1 MTKHMTQRILNE
13 APSSLPLAAALMV
26 VLFAALPALAQS
38 GNLALGRSVT
48 RSSDVSSGRAPNAVD
63 GNVAT
68 FWQPLMSDRQDDSMV
83 WLGVDLGGATPFN
96 EIVLNF
102 RTNVA
107 NINGFRVLSSND
119 NATWQPAFSKF
130 RPDQTFASIDRSSFP
145 DVTARFVRVEIVL
158 NNPTANFQL
167 NELELYSSTPSLSR
181 VFFTAADGRAL
192 APAETITLSVGA
204 SVPLTLRGRLTNG
217 QEVELE
223 NATVTTSSNKPAIAS
238 VNSTGADAAIAA
250 LGQGVALITAAA
262 SLDGVSRDVTLW
274 IDSFDPAKV
283 VADLTLA
290 HASMEIAIGRP
301 AVIEVGS
308 AYPSLKAFAYEKLAL
323 SGKLTR
329 SPHHKDLDG
338 VEGETALELPTTIL
352 SPGVSAEI
360 ALPGAAAKP
369 GLYRLSLLLQLS
381 GRPDV
386 YDAFTFSVFDSAQT
400 PPGQSR
406 IVFPGPDGALG
417 YAPDFKGNRP
427 LDFSNAGYGGGGVA
441 LPNVQARVAVE
452 PGEGDDSARIQ
463 AAIDQVSA
471 MPQNADGIR
480 GAVLLKRG
488 RYEVG
493 TTLVIRA
500 SGVVLRGEG
509 QGEDG
514 TVLFA
519 TGTAKRN
526 VLEIRGSGGRTLLP
540 LRKPITDLYAPSGT
554 RQLHVSDANGF
565 SVGDSVVVRRVGNDR
580 WIHAIQMDQ
589 IVQVTP
595 DIVQF
600 EPFNLDFD
608 RVITDIDGNLITLDA
623 PIPNAIEQ
631 RWGGGEIIR
640 YDDPDRIEQVG
651 VEQLRVDVQF
661 NPAVTAVNAGV
672 TYFADEDHARIF
684 AAINNVKNAWVRE
697 VTTLH
702 LEHALVNVSSQA
714 KWVTI
719 QDSAAI
725 DMVSLITGERRY
737 NFKLAGQLTLVQRNH
752 AETARHAY
760 VVDSRVPGVNVF
772 LDSDSINEFAT
783 SEPHHRWSVGGLYD
797 NITAGIAIQD
807 RAWFGTGH
815 GWSGANYVTWNSNGI
830 ITVQQPPT
838 AQNYSFGHVGGKVP
852 GFVPNATDPR
862 PRPDGW
868 IESLGQHL
876 EPRSLYLQQLTD
888 RLGADAVR
896 RIKRTTVG
904 GGALDT
910 PRVESDL
917 PLTKGIKI
925 NNHALEG
932 FSPTVFEYIVTLPAG
947 ATQVPDVRPHDSRHR
962 YETLPASHVNG
973 KTTLILWDKHD
984 ASKSVRYTIRFVTPA
999 Q

>member
-13 APSSLPLAAALMV
+13 ALSSLPLAAALMV
-26 VLFAALPALAQS
+26 VLFATLPALAQS

-119 NATWQPAFSKF
+119 NATWQTAFSKF

-145 DVTARFVRVEIVL
+145 DVAARFVRVEIVL

-217 QEVELE
+217 QEVTLE
-223 NATVTTSSNKPAIAS
+223 NATVTTSNNKPAIAS
-238 VNSTGADAAIAA
+238 VTFTGADAAIAA

-301 AVIEVGS
+301 AVISVGS
-308 AYPSLKAFAYEKLAL
+308 AYPSLKASAYEKLAL

-329 SPHHKDLDG
+329 LPHNKDVDT

-352 SPGVSAEI
+352 LPGVPTAI
-360 ALPGAAAKP
+360 ALPGTADQP
-369 GLYRLSLLLQLS
+369 GLYRLSLSLQRS
-381 GRPDV
+381 GRPIV
-386 YDAFTFSVFDSAQT
+386 YDDFTFSVFDSA
-400 PPGQSR
+400 PISSGQSR
-406 IVFPGPDGALG
+406 IVFAGQDGRLG

-480 GAVLLKRG
+480 GAVLLRRG
-488 RYEVG
+488 RFEVG

-509 QGEDG
+509 RGEDG
-514 TVLFA
+514 TILFA

-526 VLEIRGSGGRTLLP
+526 VLEVGGPAGRLLLP
-540 LRKPITDLYAPSGT
+540 ARTPVADLYAPSGA
-554 RQLHVSDANGF
+554 RRLRVDDASGF
-565 SVGDSVVVRRVGNDR
+565 KAGDSVLVRRVGNDR
-580 WIHAIQMDQ
+580 WIHAIAMDQ
-589 IVQVTP
+589 IVEADADV
-595 DIVQF
+595 VQF
-600 EPFNLDFD
+600 APFNLDFD
-608 RVITDIDGNLITLDA
+608 RVITAIDGNTIILDA
-623 PIPNAIEQ
+623 PIANAIES
-631 RWGGGEIIR
+631 RWGGGELIR

-651 VEQLRVDVQF
+651 VEQLRVVVEF
-661 NPAVTAVNAGV
+661 NPAVTAVNNGV
-672 TYFADEDHARIF
+672 TYFADEDHAATF
-684 AAINNVKNAWVRE
+684 AALDSVKNAWVRE
-697 VTTLH
+697 VTSQH
-702 LEHALVNVSSQA
+702 LEHSLSNVLRNA
-714 KWVTI
+714 KWVTV
-719 QDSAAI
+719 QDCAAI
-725 DMVSLITGERRY
+725 DMVSLITGSRRY

-752 AETARHAY
+752 AETARHAF
-760 VVDSRVPGVNVF
+760 VVDSRVPGPNVF
-772 LDSDSINEFAT
+772 LDSDSINEFTT

-797 NITAGIAIQD
+797 NIESDIAMQD
-807 RAWFGTGH
+807 RAWLGSGH
-815 GWSGANYVTWNSNGI
+815 GWAGANYVAWNTRGDL
-830 ITVQQPPT
+830 VAQQPPT
-838 AQNYSFGHVGGKVP
+838 AQNYAIGHVGRKVA
-852 GFVPNATDPR
+852 GFVPNSQDPR
-862 PRPDGW
+862 PRQDGW
-868 IESLGQHL
+868 WESLNQHV

-896 RIKRTTVG
+896 RIERTTVG

-910 PRVESDL
+910 PRVESEL

-932 FSPTVFEYIVTLPAG
+932 FSPTVFEYTVTLPAG

-999 Q
+999 S

>member
-1 MTKHMTQRILNE
+1 MTKHITQRALNG
-13 APSSLPLAAALMV
+13 AWSPIPIIAALLVVLLAALQ
-26 VLFAALPALAQS
+26 ALAQS
-38 GNLALGRSVT
+38 GNLALGRAVM
-48 RSSDVSSGRAPNAVD
+48 RSSDITAGRATSAVD
-63 GNVAT
+63 GNIAT
-68 FWQPLMSDRQDDSMV
+68 FWQPLAADRSDDAMV
-83 WLGVDLGGATPFN
+83 WIGVDLGGATPFN

-102 RTNVA
+102 RTNLGSV
-107 NINGFRVLSSND
+107 NGFRILRSDD
-119 NATWQPAFSKF
+119 NATWQPVFSKF
-130 RPDQTFASIDRSSFP
+130 RPDQTFDQIDRTSFA
-145 DVTARFVRVEIVL
+145 DVIARYVRVEFVL
-158 NNPTANFQL
+158 SVPTANFQL

-181 VFFTAADGRAL
+181 VFLVAGDGRTL
-192 APAETITLSVGA
+192 APDETLTVAKGV

-217 QEVELE
+217 QDVTME
-223 NATVTTSSNKPAIAS
+223 NATVTATSPKPTIIS
-238 VNSTGADAAIAA
+238 PTNTGNNVSIAA
-250 LGQGVALITAAA
+250 LQQGVALITVAAT
-262 SLDGVSRDVTLW
+262 LDGVGRDTTVW
-274 IDSFDPAKV
+274 IDSYDPAQI
-283 VADLTLA
+283 VAELTLS
-290 HASMEIAIGRP
+290 HPTMETAIGRP
-301 AVIEVGS
+301 AVIPVGA
-308 AYPSLKAFAYEKLAL
+308 AYPSLKATSYSVCLLIGALAR
-323 SGKLTR
+323 SAPSDFENPVWQGVVDLTA
-329 SPHHKDLDG
+329 S
-338 VEGETALELPTTIL
+338 IL
-352 SPGVSAEI
+352 LPGVPATI
-360 ALPGAAAKP
+360 PLRGMARQP
-369 GLYRLSLLLQLS
+369 GLYRLNLALI
-381 GRPDV
+381 RPGQPIV
-386 YDAFTFSVFDSAQT
+386 YDMFTFSVTASGQ
-400 PPGQSR
+400 PPAGQSSV
-406 IVFPGPDGALG
+406 VFMGSNGKLG
-417 YAPDFKGNRP
+417 YAPDYKGNRP

-441 LPNVQARVAVE
+441 LPNVQARVVLE
-452 PGEGDDSARIQ
+452 PADGDNSARIQ

-471 MPQNADGIR
+471 IPQNAEGIR

-589 IVQVTP
+589 IVRVTP

-838 AQNYSFGHVGGKVP
+838 AQNYSFGHVGSKVP

-862 PRPDGW
+862 PRPDSW

-888 RLGADAVR
+888 RLGPNTVQ
-896 RIKRTTVG
+896 RIERTPVG
-904 GGALDT
+904 GGALDEARLET
-910 PRVESDL
+910 DL
-917 PLTKGIKI
+917 PLAKGIRI
-925 NNHALEG
+925 NNRLLET
-932 FSPTVFEYIVTLPAG
+932 FLPNVFEYTVTLPAG
-947 ATQVPDVRPHDSRHR
+947 TTEVPDVRPHDHRFRSRV
-962 YETLPASHVNG
+962 LDAASVNG
-973 KTTLILWDKHD
+973 KATLILWDRNETN
-984 ASKSVRYTIRFVTPA
+984 SVRYTIRFVTPTP
-999 Q
+999 

>member
-1 MTKHMTQRILNE
+1 MTKHKTRRILNE
-13 APSSLPLAAALMV
+13 APFYIPTVAALIV

-83 WLGVDLGGATPFN
+83 WLGVDLGGATPF
-96 EIVLNF
+96 
-102 RTNVA
+102 
-107 NINGFRVLSSND
+107 

-192 APAETITLSVGA
+192 SPAETITLSVGA

-217 QEVELE
+217 QDVTLE
-223 NATVTTSSNKPAIAS
+223 NAIVTVSSNKPAIAS
-238 VNSTGADAAIAA
+238 VTSTGADAAIAA

-262 SLDGVSRDVTLW
+262 SLDGVGKEVTLW
-274 IDSFDPAKV
+274 IDSFDPATV

-290 HASMEIAIGRP
+290 HASLEIAIGRP
-301 AVIEVGS
+301 AVIPMGS
-308 AYPSLKAFAYEKLAL
+308 AYPSLKAYAYEPLKL

-329 SPHHKDLDG
+329 SDHADVDG
-338 VEGETALELPTTIL
+338 VGGETALELPTTIL
-352 SPGVSAEI
+352 SPGVPTEI
-360 ALPGAAAKP
+360 AIPGAADKP
-369 GLYRLSLLLQLS
+369 GLYQLSVSLRRS

-386 YDAFTFSVFDSAQT
+386 YDAFTFSVLDPEQT
-400 PPGQSR
+400 PSGQSR
-406 IVFPGPDGALG
+406 IVFAGPDGRLG

-471 MPQNADGIR
+471 MPQNAEGIR

-488 RYEVG
+488 RFEVG

-509 QGEDG
+509 RGEDG
-514 TVLFA
+514 TILFA

-526 VLEIRGSGGRTLLP
+526 VLEVGGPAGRMLLP
-540 LRKPITDLYAPSGT
+540 TRTPIADLYAPSGA
-554 RQLHVSDANGF
+554 RS
-565 SVGDSVVVRRVGNDR
+565 RRVGNDR
-580 WIHAIQMDQ
+580 WIHAIAMDQ
-589 IVQVTP
+589 IVEADADV
-595 DIVQF
+595 VQF
-600 EPFNLDFD
+600 APFNLDFD
-608 RVITDIDGNLITLDA
+608 RVITAIDGNTITIDA
-623 PIPNAIEQ
+623 PIANAIES
-631 RWGGGEIIR
+631 RWGGGEVIR
-640 YDDPDRIEQVG
+640 YDDPDRIEQVV
-651 VEQLRVDVQF
+651 VEQLRVVVEF
-661 NPAVTAVNAGV
+661 NPNVTAVNGGV
-672 TYFADEDHARIF
+672 TYFADEDHAAVF
-684 AAINNVKNAWVRE
+684 AALDSVKNAWVRE
-697 VTTLH
+697 VTSQH
-702 LEHALVNVSSQA
+702 LEHALSNVLRNA
-714 KWVTI
+714 KWVTV
-719 QDSAAI
+719 QDCAAI
-725 DMVSLITGERRY
+725 DMVSLITGSRRY

-760 VVDSRVPGVNVF
+760 VVDSRVPGPNVF

-797 NITAGIAIQD
+797 NIGADIAFQD
-807 RAWFGTGH
+807 RAWLGSGH
-815 GWSGANYVTWNSNGI
+815 GWAGANYVAWNTRGDL
-830 ITVQQPPT
+830 VAQQPPT
-838 AQNYSFGHVGGKVP
+838 AQNYAIGHSGRKVA
-852 GFVPNATDPR
+852 GFVPNSQDPR
-862 PRPDGW
+862 PRQDGW
-868 IESLGQHL
+868 WEPLNQPV
-876 EPRSLYLQQLTD
+876 EPRSLYLRQLTD
-888 RLGADAVR
+888 RLGADALR
-896 RIKRTTVG
+896 RIERTTVG

-932 FSPTVFEYIVTLPAG
+932 FTPTVFEYTVALPAG
-947 ATQVPDVRPHDSRHR
+947 TTQVPDVRPHDSRHR

-973 KTTLILWDKHD
+973 KTVLNLWDKHD